1 MKCIAPLAVAKG
13 AFNSTRR
20 DPGLSS
26 DFLRHLHQTVRKLQS
41 SSSTNSVDV
50 AYLGNALLKDQYSW
64 KGQGFGRLSE
74 ALEQLQRDGL
84 AELFRDEKGSLQVRT
99 AAEPVDPGAVP
110 QSVSLPQHQARF
122 RPLRSQVWF
131 AFTTPLPSGQ
141 QRLINRRTG
150 AILGGAGLP
159 TDLRDDW
166 APVVPVDEDEQRRWA
181 KEFLD
186 AEPAERGD
194 KEALDTA
201 IQAVDWY
208 RQFPARLDE
217 RRRRNWNRHRSDRV
231 IDYAKSWAKKRRITE
246 DALFV
251 AAAQSSGE
259 LHRSPVGPTD
269 LRRALLDVVAKL
281 PTDDLLAL
289 PIQAR
294 LVIEVVRPDLLK

>member
-1 MKCIAPLAVAKG
+1 MKCIAPLATAKG
-13 AFNSTRR
+13 AFNSMRR
-20 DPGLSS
+20 DPGLSN

-50 AYLGNALLKDQYSW
+50 AYLGNALLKDQNSW
-64 KGQGFGRLSE
+64 KDHGFGRLSE
-74 ALEQLQRDGL
+74 ALEQLQRNGL
-84 AELFRDEKGSLQVRT
+84 AEVFRDEKGSLHVRT
-99 AAEPVDPGAVP
+99 VAEPVDLGAVP
-110 QSVSLPQHQARF
+110 QPLSLPQHQARF

-150 AILGGAGLP
+150 AILGGAGPP
-159 TDLRDDW
+159 TDSRDDW

-181 KEFLD
+181 QEFLD
-186 AEPAERGD
+186 AEPVEGDD
-194 KEALDTA
+194 KELLDTA
-201 IQAVDWY
+201 LQVVDWY

-217 RRRRNWNRHRSDRV
+217 RRRRNWNRRRSERV
-231 IDYAKSWAKKRRITE
+231 IEYAKSWAREHRVTE

-251 AAAQSSGE
+251 AAAPSSGE
-259 LHRSPVGPTD
+259 LHRPPVGPTD

>member
-13 AFNSTRR
+13 AFNSKRR

-41 SSSTNSVDV
+41 SGTTNSVDV

-64 KGQGFGRLSE
+64 KDHGFGRLSE

-84 AELFRDEKGSLQVRT
+84 AELFRDPKGSLHVRT
-99 AAEPVDPGAVP
+99 AGEPVDPGAVQQP
-110 QSVSLPQHQARF
+110 LSLPQHQARF

-150 AILGGAGLP
+150 AILGGAGSP
-159 TDLRDDW
+159 TDSRDDW

-186 AEPAERGD
+186 AEPAEGDD
-194 KEALDTA
+194 KEVLDTA
-201 IQAVDWY
+201 LQVVDWY

-217 RRRRNWNRHRSDRV
+217 RRRRNWNRRRSERV
-231 IDYAKSWAKKRRITE
+231 IDYAKSWAREHRVA
-246 DALFV
+246 DAALFV
-251 AAAQSSGE
+251 AAPTSGE
-259 LHRSPVGPTD
+259 LQRPPVGPTD